1 MYYNVAGNRE
11 RVRIS
16 RGRNCENNYKGNYS
30 MTKDLTAGKP
40 FKSILFFTLP
50 IFIGNVFQ
58 QLYSMIDAIIVGQTI
73 SDAALAGVGAT
84 GAISFLVI
92 GFVQGLTAGFAVKT
106 SQLYGAQNEEGIK
119 RSIASSIALSVVLS
133 VVLTFV
139 SVFTTMPLLKLMQTP
154 EDIIGYSYDYI
165 VTIYWGLAASV
176 FYNLASSVLRALG
189 DSKTPLVFL
198 IVAALL
204 NIGFDFLFI
213 LGFDSGVAGAGWAT
227 VFSQSLSA
235 IGCFVYMFARFPVCR
250 VKLRHLVNKPLFYLQ
265 HLAIGV
271 PMALQYSITAIGMMV
286 QQTALNKLGTQIV
299 TAYTA
304 ASKADNLA
312 QQSMAALGTAV
323 ATYCGQ
329 NYGAGQF
336 ARIRKGVNESMIM
349 GAICALGSLVL
360 VVVCAKPLTMLFVK
374 DPSEEIISLSKEFL
388 LWQGV
393 CYIALAAIFVYRNA
407 LQGIGR
413 SALTMIAGAT
423 ELVMRSLASI
433 FLAKW
438 FGFTGICFSSPSA
451 WFGADV
457 FLLIAYFVIM
467 HKVIKKAMRSGA
479 ENPIKLVYEK
489 KGVPNDGKVTPM
501 PETETAEENKSE
513 RENAL
518 CAGEV
523 AVAE

>member
-1 MYYNVAGNRE
+1 
-11 RVRIS
+11 
-16 RGRNCENNYKGNYS
+16 
-30 MTKDLTAGKP
+30 MTKDLTVGKP

-58 QLYSMIDAIIVGQTI
+58 QLYSMIDAVIVGQTI
-73 SDAALAGVGAT
+73 SDEALAGVGAT
-84 GAISFLVI
+84 GAISFLII

-106 SQLYGAQNEEGIK
+106 SQLYGAQDEEGIR
-119 RSIASSIALSVVLS
+119 RSIASSIALSAVLT
-133 VVLTFV
+133 VALTFV
-139 SVFTTMPLLKLMQTP
+139 SVFTTMPLLRLMQTP
-154 EDIIGYSYDYI
+154 EDIIGFSYDYI

-213 LGFDSGVAGAGWAT
+213 LGFGTGVEGAGWAT
-227 VFSQSLSA
+227 VLSQALSA
-235 IGCFVYMFARFPVCR
+235 IGCFVYMFVRFPVCR
-250 VKLRHLVNKPLFYLQ
+250 VKAKHFLNKPLFYLQ

-286 QQTALNKLGTQIV
+286 QQTALNKLGTQVV

-304 ASKADNLA
+304 ASKVDNLA
-312 QQSMAALGTAV
+312 QQSMSALGTAV

-329 NYGAGQF
+329 NYGAGKF
-336 ARIRKGVNESMIM
+336 HRIRKGVTESMIM
-349 GAICALGSLVL
+349 GAACAVASLVF
-360 VVVCAKPLTMLFVK
+360 VVACVKPLTMLFVK
-374 DPSEEIISLSKEFL
+374 DASEEIISLSKEFL

-393 CYIALAAIFVYRNA
+393 FYVALAAIFVYRNA

-413 SALTMIAGAT
+413 SALTMLAGAT
-423 ELVMRSLASI
+423 ELLMRSLAAI

-451 WFGADV
+451 WVGADV

-467 HKVIKKAMRSGA
+467 HRVIKKAMRSGSD
-479 ENPIKLVYEK
+479 NPIKLVYEK
-489 KGVPNDGKVTPM
+489 KGVPNDGKVTPVAD
-501 PETETAEENKSE
+501 EEVSAAAEKITAERITAE
-513 RENAL
+513 R
-518 CAGEV
+518 V
-523 AVAE
+523 AQ

>member
-1 MYYNVAGNRE
+1 MN
-11 RVRIS
+11 
-16 RGRNCENNYKGNYS
+16 
-30 MTKDLTAGKP
+30 KDLTVGKP

-58 QLYSMIDAIIVGQTI
+58 QLYSMIDAIIVGHTI

-92 GFVQGLTAGFAVKT
+92 GFVQGLTAGFTVKT
-106 SQLYGAQNEEGIK
+106 SQFCGAGNEEGIG
-119 RSIASSIALSVVLS
+119 RSVASSVALSAVLS

-139 SVFTTMPLLKLMQTP
+139 SVYTTMPLLRLMQTP
-154 EDIIGYSYDYI
+154 EDIIGFSYDYI

-198 IVAALL
+198 ILAALL
-204 NIGFDFLFI
+204 NIAFDFAFI
-213 LGFDSGVAGAGWAT
+213 LGLGMGVEGAGWAT
-227 VFSQSLSA
+227 VLSQALSA
-235 IGCFVYMFARFPVCR
+235 IGCFVYMFVKFPVCR
-250 VKLRHLVNKPLFYLQ
+250 VKLRHFVNKPLFYLQ
-265 HLAIGV
+265 HLVIGV

-304 ASKADNLA
+304 ASKVDNLA

-323 ATYCGQ
+323 ATYAGQ
-329 NYGAGQF
+329 NYGAGKF
-336 ARIRKGVNESMIM
+336 KRIKEGVTQSMIM
-349 GAICALGSLVL
+349 GAVCAAVSLVL
-360 VVVCAKPLTMLFVK
+360 VVTLAKPLTMLFVD

-393 CYIALAAIFVYRNA
+393 FYVALAAIFVYRNA

-451 WFGADV
+451 WVGADV

-479 ENPIKLVYEK
+479 DNPVALVYQQK
-489 KGVPNDGKVTPM
+489 SVPNDGKVEPF
-501 PETETAEENKSE
+501 PEVSAATEEKVAEKE
-513 RENAL
+513 
-518 CAGEV
+518 EV
-523 AVAE
+523 ATLSDGDAGAAF

>member
-1 MYYNVAGNRE
+1 
-11 RVRIS
+11 
-16 RGRNCENNYKGNYS
+16 
-30 MTKDLTAGKP
+30 MTKDLTVGKP
-40 FKSILFFTLP
+40 FKSILFFTIP

-84 GAISFLVI
+84 GAISFLII

-106 SQLYGAQNEEGIK
+106 SQLYGAQNEEGIR
-119 RSIASSIALSVVLS
+119 RSVASSLALSTVLS
-133 VVLTFV
+133 IVLTFV
-139 SVFTTMPLLKLMQTP
+139 SVYTTMPLLRLMQTP
-154 EDIIGYSYDYI
+154 DDIIGYSYDYI
-165 VTIYWGLAASV
+165 VTICWGLAASV

-198 IVAALL
+198 IIAALL
-204 NIGFDFLFI
+204 NIGFDFAFI
-213 LGFDSGVAGAGWAT
+213 LGLNSGVAGAGWAT
-227 VFSQSLSA
+227 VLSQALSA
-235 IGCFVYMFARFPVCR
+235 IGCFVYMFVRFPVCR
-250 VKLRHLVNKPLFYLQ
+250 VKLKHFVNKPLFYLQ

-304 ASKADNLA
+304 ASKVDNLA
-312 QQSMAALGTAV
+312 QQSLAALGTAV
-323 ATYCGQ
+323 ATYSGQ
-329 NYGAGQF
+329 NYGAGKF
-336 ARIRKGVNESMIM
+336 VRIRKGVTESMLM
-349 GAICALGSLVL
+349 GAVCSVVSLVF

-374 DPSEEIISLSKEFL
+374 DASEEILALSKEFL

-393 CYIALAAIFVYRNA
+393 FYVALAAIFVYRNA

-438 FGFTGICFSSPSA
+438 YGFTGICFSSPSA
-451 WFGADV
+451 WVGADV

-479 ENPIKLVYEK
+479 DNPLKVVK
-489 KGVPNDGKVTPM
+489 KKKSVANDGKIAPL
-501 PETETAEENKSE
+501 PENEEIK
-513 RENAL
+513 R
-518 CAGEV
+518 V
-523 AVAE
+523 ADAN

>member
-1 MYYNVAGNRE
+1 
-11 RVRIS
+11 
-16 RGRNCENNYKGNYS
+16 
-30 MTKDLTAGKP
+30 MTKDLTVGKP

-58 QLYSMIDAIIVGQTI
+58 QLYSMIDAVIVGQTI
-73 SDAALAGVGAT
+73 SDEALAGVGAT
-84 GAISFLVI
+84 GAISFLII

-106 SQLYGAQNEEGIK
+106 SQLYGAQDEEGIR
-119 RSIASSIALSVVLS
+119 RSIASSIALSAVLT
-133 VVLTFV
+133 VALTFV
-139 SVFTTMPLLKLMQTP
+139 SVFTTMPLLRLMQTP
-154 EDIIGYSYDYI
+154 EDIIGFSYDYI

-213 LGFDSGVAGAGWAT
+213 LGFGTGVEGAGWAT
-227 VFSQSLSA
+227 VLSQALSA
-235 IGCFVYMFARFPVCR
+235 IGCFVYMFVRFPVCR
-250 VKLRHLVNKPLFYLQ
+250 VKAKHFLNKPLFYLQ

-286 QQTALNKLGTQIV
+286 QQTALNKLGTQVV

-304 ASKADNLA
+304 ASKVDNLA
-312 QQSMAALGTAV
+312 QQSMSALGTAV

-329 NYGAGQF
+329 NYGAGKF
-336 ARIRKGVNESMIM
+336 HRIRKGVTESMIM
-349 GAICALGSLVL
+349 GAVCAVASLVF
-360 VVVCAKPLTMLFVK
+360 VVACAKPLTMLFVK
-374 DPSEEIISLSKEFL
+374 DASEEIISLSKEFL

-393 CYIALAAIFVYRNA
+393 FYVALAAIFVYRNA

-413 SALTMIAGAT
+413 SALTMLAGAT
-423 ELVMRSLASI
+423 ELLMRSLASI

-451 WFGADV
+451 WVGADV

-467 HKVIKKAMRSGA
+467 HRVIKKAMRSGSD
-479 ENPIKLVYEK
+479 NPIKLVYEK
-489 KGVPNDGKVTPM
+489 KGVPNDGKVTPVAD
-501 PETETAEENKSE
+501 EEVSAAAEKITAERITAE
-513 RENAL
+513 R
-518 CAGEV
+518 V
-523 AVAE
+523 AQ

>member
-1 MYYNVAGNRE
+1 
-11 RVRIS
+11 
-16 RGRNCENNYKGNYS
+16 
-30 MTKDLTAGKP
+30 MTKDLTVGRP

-50 IFIGNVFQ
+50 IFVGNVFQ
-58 QLYSMIDAIIVGQTI
+58 QLYSMIDAIIVGHTI

-106 SQLYGAQNEEGIK
+106 SQLCGAGDKEGIK
-119 RSIASSIALSVVLS
+119 RSIASSVALSVALSVVLT
-133 VVLTFV
+133 LI

-154 EDIIGYSYDYI
+154 DDIIQYSYDYI

-176 FYNLASSVLRALG
+176 FYNLASSILRALG

-198 IVAALL
+198 ILAALL
-204 NIGFDFLFI
+204 NVAFDFAFI
-213 LGFDSGVAGAGWAT
+213 LGFGTGVEGAGWAT
-227 VFSQSLSA
+227 VLSQALSA
-235 IGCFVYMFARFPVCR
+235 IGCFVYMFVRFPVCR
-250 VKLRHLVNKPLFYLQ
+250 VRAKHFLNKPLFYLQ

-286 QQTALNKLGTQIV
+286 QQTALNKLGTQVV

-304 ASKADNLA
+304 ASKVDNLA
-312 QQSMAALGTAV
+312 QQSLAALGTAV
-323 ATYCGQ
+323 ATYAGQ

-336 ARIRKGVNESMIM
+336 KRIKEGVTQSMIM
-349 GAICALGSLVL
+349 GAVCAVLSLVL
-360 VVVCAKPLTMLFVK
+360 VVTMAKPLTMLFVD
-374 DPSEEIISLSKEFL
+374 DPSEEIIAMSKEFL

-393 CYIALAAIFVYRNA
+393 FYIALAAIFVYRNA

-423 ELVMRSLASI
+423 ELAMRSLASI

-451 WFGADV
+451 WVGADV
-457 FLLIAYFVIM
+457 FLIIAYFVIM
-467 HKVIKKAMRSGA
+467 HKVIKKALRSGA
-479 ENPIKLVYEK
+479 DNPIKLIYEK
-489 KGVPNDGKVTPM
+489 KGVPNDGKITPV
-501 PETETAEENKSE
+501 PEAPESAERIENSETVEKVNEGVAAEQ
-513 RENAL
+513 
-518 CAGEV
+518 
-523 AVAE
+523 

>member
-1 MYYNVAGNRE
+1 
-11 RVRIS
+11 
-16 RGRNCENNYKGNYS
+16 
-30 MTKDLTAGKP
+30 MTKDLTVGKP

-58 QLYSMIDAIIVGQTI
+58 QLYSMIDAVIVGQTI
-73 SDAALAGVGAT
+73 SDEALAGVGAT
-84 GAISFLVI
+84 GAISFLII

-106 SQLYGAQNEEGIK
+106 SQLYGAQDEEGIR
-119 RSIASSIALSVVLS
+119 RSIASSIALSAVLT
-133 VVLTFV
+133 VALTFV
-139 SVFTTMPLLKLMQTP
+139 SVFTTMPLLRLMQTP
-154 EDIIGYSYDYI
+154 EDIIGFSYDYI

-213 LGFDSGVAGAGWAT
+213 LGFGTGVEGAGWAT
-227 VFSQSLSA
+227 VLSQALSA
-235 IGCFVYMFARFPVCR
+235 IGCFVYMFVRFPVCR
-250 VKLRHLVNKPLFYLQ
+250 VKAKHFLNKPLFYLQ

-286 QQTALNKLGTQIV
+286 QQTALNKLGTQVV

-304 ASKADNLA
+304 ASKVDNLA
-312 QQSMAALGTAV
+312 QQSMSALGTAV

-329 NYGAGQF
+329 NYGAGKF
-336 ARIRKGVNESMIM
+336 HRIRKGVTESMIM
-349 GAICALGSLVL
+349 GAVCAVASLVF
-360 VVVCAKPLTMLFVK
+360 VVACAKPLTMLFVK
-374 DPSEEIISLSKEFL
+374 DASEEIISLSKEFL

-393 CYIALAAIFVYRNA
+393 FYVALAAIFVYRNA

-413 SALTMIAGAT
+413 SALTMLAGAT
-423 ELVMRSLASI
+423 ELLMRSLASI

-451 WFGADV
+451 WVGADV

-467 HKVIKKAMRSGA
+467 HRVIKKAMRSGSD
-479 ENPIKLVYEK
+479 NPIKLVYEK
-489 KGVPNDGKVTPM
+489 KGVPNDGKVTPVADD
-501 PETETAEENKSE
+501 EVSAAAEKITAERITAE
-513 RENAL
+513 R
-518 CAGEV
+518 V
-523 AVAE
+523 AQ

>member
-1 MYYNVAGNRE
+1 
-11 RVRIS
+11 
-16 RGRNCENNYKGNYS
+16 
-30 MTKDLTAGKP
+30 MTKDLTVGKP

-58 QLYSMIDAIIVGQTI
+58 QLYSMIDAVIVGQTI
-73 SDAALAGVGAT
+73 SDEALAGVGAT
-84 GAISFLVI
+84 GAISFLII

-106 SQLYGAQNEEGIK
+106 SQLYGAQDEEGIR
-119 RSIASSIALSVVLS
+119 RSIASSIALSAVLT
-133 VVLTFV
+133 VALTFV
-139 SVFTTMPLLKLMQTP
+139 SVFTTMPLLRLMQTP
-154 EDIIGYSYDYI
+154 EDIIGFSYDYI

-213 LGFDSGVAGAGWAT
+213 LGFGTGVEGAGWAT
-227 VFSQSLSA
+227 VLSQALSA
-235 IGCFVYMFARFPVCR
+235 IGCFVYMFVRFPVCR
-250 VKLRHLVNKPLFYLQ
+250 VKAKHFLNKPLFYLQ

-286 QQTALNKLGTQIV
+286 QQTALNKLGTQVV

-304 ASKADNLA
+304 ASKVDNLA
-312 QQSMAALGTAV
+312 QQSMSALGTAV

-329 NYGAGQF
+329 NYGAGKF
-336 ARIRKGVNESMIM
+336 HRIRKGVTESMIM
-349 GAICALGSLVL
+349 GAVCAVASLVF
-360 VVVCAKPLTMLFVK
+360 VVACAKPLTMLFVK
-374 DPSEEIISLSKEFL
+374 DASEEIISLSKEFL

-393 CYIALAAIFVYRNA
+393 FYVALAAIFVYRNA

-413 SALTMIAGAT
+413 SALTMLAGAT
-423 ELVMRSLASI
+423 ELLMRSLAAI

-451 WFGADV
+451 WVGADV

-467 HKVIKKAMRSGA
+467 HRVIKKAMRSGSD
-479 ENPIKLVYEK
+479 NPIKLVYEK
-489 KGVPNDGKVTPM
+489 KGVPNDGKVTPVADEEVSAAAERM
-501 PETETAEENKSE
+501 TTE
-513 RENAL
+513 R
-518 CAGEV
+518 V
-523 AVAE
+523 AQ

>member
-1 MYYNVAGNRE
+1 
-11 RVRIS
+11 
-16 RGRNCENNYKGNYS
+16 
-30 MTKDLTAGKP
+30 MTKDLTVGKP

-58 QLYSMIDAIIVGQTI
+58 QLYSMIDAVIVGQTI
-73 SDAALAGVGAT
+73 SDEALAGVGAT
-84 GAISFLVI
+84 GAISFLII

-106 SQLYGAQNEEGIK
+106 SQLYGAQDEEGIR
-119 RSIASSIALSVVLS
+119 RSIASSIALSAVLT
-133 VVLTFV
+133 VALTFV
-139 SVFTTMPLLKLMQTP
+139 SVFTTMPLLRLMQTP
-154 EDIIGYSYDYI
+154 EDIIGFSYDYI

-213 LGFDSGVAGAGWAT
+213 LGFGTGVEGAGWAT
-227 VFSQSLSA
+227 VLSQALSA
-235 IGCFVYMFARFPVCR
+235 IGCFVYMFVRFPVCR
-250 VKLRHLVNKPLFYLQ
+250 VKAKHFLNKPLFYLQ

-286 QQTALNKLGTQIV
+286 QQTALNKLGTQVV

-304 ASKADNLA
+304 ASKVDNLA
-312 QQSMAALGTAV
+312 QQSMSALGTAV

-329 NYGAGQF
+329 NYGAGKF
-336 ARIRKGVNESMIM
+336 HRIRKGVTESMIM
-349 GAICALGSLVL
+349 GAVCAVASLVF
-360 VVVCAKPLTMLFVK
+360 VVACAKPLTMLFVK
-374 DPSEEIISLSKEFL
+374 DASEEIISLSKEFL
-388 LWQGV
+388 LWQGAFYV
-393 CYIALAAIFVYRNA
+393 ALAAIFVYRNA

-413 SALTMIAGAT
+413 SALTMLAGAT
-423 ELVMRSLASI
+423 ELLMRSLAAI

-451 WFGADV
+451 WVGADV

-467 HKVIKKAMRSGA
+467 HRVIKKAMRSGSD
-479 ENPIKLVYEK
+479 NPIKLVYEK
-489 KGVPNDGKVTPM
+489 KGVPNDGKVTPVADEEVSAAAERM
-501 PETETAEENKSE
+501 TTE
-513 RENAL
+513 R
-518 CAGEV
+518 V
-523 AVAE
+523 AQ

>member
-1 MYYNVAGNRE
+1 
-11 RVRIS
+11 
-16 RGRNCENNYKGNYS
+16 
-30 MTKDLTAGKP
+30 MTKDLTVGKP

-58 QLYSMIDAIIVGQTI
+58 QLYSMIDAVIVGQTI
-73 SDAALAGVGAT
+73 SDEALAGVGAT
-84 GAISFLVI
+84 GAISFLII

-106 SQLYGAQNEEGIK
+106 SQLYGAQDEEGIR
-119 RSIASSIALSVVLS
+119 RSIASSIALSAVLT
-133 VVLTFV
+133 VALTFV
-139 SVFTTMPLLKLMQTP
+139 SVFTTMPLLRLMQTP
-154 EDIIGYSYDYI
+154 EDIIGFSYDYI

-213 LGFDSGVAGAGWAT
+213 LGFGTGVEGAGWAT
-227 VFSQSLSA
+227 VLSQVLSA
-235 IGCFVYMFARFPVCR
+235 IGCFVYMFVRFPVCR
-250 VKLRHLVNKPLFYLQ
+250 VKAKHFLNKPLFYLQ

-286 QQTALNKLGTQIV
+286 QQTALNKLGTQVV

-304 ASKADNLA
+304 ASKVDNLA
-312 QQSMAALGTAV
+312 QQSMSALGTAV

-329 NYGAGQF
+329 NYGAGKFQ
-336 ARIRKGVNESMIM
+336 RIRKGVTESMIM
-349 GAICALGSLVL
+349 GAVCAVASLVF
-360 VVVCAKPLTMLFVK
+360 VVACAKPLTMLFVK
-374 DPSEEIISLSKEFL
+374 DASEEIISLSKEFL

-393 CYIALAAIFVYRNA
+393 FYVALAAIFVYRNA

-413 SALTMIAGAT
+413 SALTMLAGAT
-423 ELVMRSLASI
+423 ELLMRSLASI

-451 WFGADV
+451 WVGADV

-467 HKVIKKAMRSGA
+467 HRVIKKAMRSGSD
-479 ENPIKLVYEK
+479 NPIKLVYEK
-489 KGVPNDGKVTPM
+489 KGVPNDGKVTPVADDDVSAAA
-501 PETETAEENKSE
+501 EKITAERITAE
-513 RENAL
+513 R
-518 CAGEV
+518 V
-523 AVAE
+523 AQ

>member
-1 MYYNVAGNRE
+1 
-11 RVRIS
+11 
-16 RGRNCENNYKGNYS
+16 
-30 MTKDLTAGKP
+30 MTKDLTVGKP

-58 QLYSMIDAIIVGQTI
+58 QLYSMIDAVIVGQTI
-73 SDAALAGVGAT
+73 SDEALAGVGAT
-84 GAISFLVI
+84 GAISFLII

-106 SQLYGAQNEEGIK
+106 SQLYGAQDEEGIR
-119 RSIASSIALSVVLS
+119 RSIASSIALSAVLT
-133 VVLTFV
+133 VALTFV
-139 SVFTTMPLLKLMQTP
+139 SVFTTMPLLRLMQTP
-154 EDIIGYSYDYI
+154 EDIIGFSYDYI

-213 LGFDSGVAGAGWAT
+213 LGFGTGVEGAGWAT
-227 VFSQSLSA
+227 VLSQALSA
-235 IGCFVYMFARFPVCR
+235 IGCFVYMFVRFPVCR
-250 VKLRHLVNKPLFYLQ
+250 VKAKHFLNKPLFYLQ

-286 QQTALNKLGTQIV
+286 QQAALNKLGTQVV

-304 ASKADNLA
+304 ASKVDNLA
-312 QQSMAALGTAV
+312 QQSMSALGTAV
-323 ATYCGQ
+323 AMYCGQ
-329 NYGAGQF
+329 NYGAGKF
-336 ARIRKGVNESMIM
+336 HRIRKGVTESMIM
-349 GAICALGSLVL
+349 GAVCAVASLVF
-360 VVVCAKPLTMLFVK
+360 VVACAKPLTMLFVK
-374 DPSEEIISLSKEFL
+374 DASEEIISLSKEFL

-393 CYIALAAIFVYRNA
+393 FYVALAAIFVYRNA

-413 SALTMIAGAT
+413 SALTMLAGAT
-423 ELVMRSLASI
+423 ELLMRSLASI

-451 WFGADV
+451 WVGADV

-467 HKVIKKAMRSGA
+467 HRVIKKAMRSGSD
-479 ENPIKLVYEK
+479 NPIKLVYEK
-489 KGVPNDGKVTPM
+489 KGVPNDGKVTPVAD
-501 PETETAEENKSE
+501 EEVSAAAEKITAERITAE
-513 RENAL
+513 R
-518 CAGEV
+518 V
-523 AVAE
+523 AQ

>member
-1 MYYNVAGNRE
+1 
-11 RVRIS
+11 
-16 RGRNCENNYKGNYS
+16 
-30 MTKDLTAGKP
+30 MTKDLTVGKP

-58 QLYSMIDAIIVGQTI
+58 QLYSMIDAVIVGQTI
-73 SDAALAGVGAT
+73 SDEALAGVGAT
-84 GAISFLVI
+84 GAISFLII

-106 SQLYGAQNEEGIK
+106 SQLYGAQDEEGIR
-119 RSIASSIALSVVLS
+119 RSIASSIALSAVLT
-133 VVLTFV
+133 VALTFV
-139 SVFTTMPLLKLMQTP
+139 SVFTTMPLLRLMQTP
-154 EDIIGYSYDYI
+154 EDIIGFSYDYI

-213 LGFDSGVAGAGWAT
+213 LGFGTGVEGAGWAT
-227 VFSQSLSA
+227 VLSQALSA
-235 IGCFVYMFARFPVCR
+235 IGCFVYMFVRFPVCR
-250 VKLRHLVNKPLFYLQ
+250 VKAKHFLNKPLFYLQ

-286 QQTALNKLGTQIV
+286 QQAALNKLGTQVV

-304 ASKADNLA
+304 ASKVDNLA
-312 QQSMAALGTAV
+312 QQSMSALGTAV

-329 NYGAGQF
+329 NYGAGKF
-336 ARIRKGVNESMIM
+336 HRIRKGVTESMIM
-349 GAICALGSLVL
+349 GAVCAVASLVF
-360 VVVCAKPLTMLFVK
+360 VVACAKPLTMLFVK
-374 DPSEEIISLSKEFL
+374 DASEEIISLSKEFL

-393 CYIALAAIFVYRNA
+393 FYVALAAIFVYRNA

-413 SALTMIAGAT
+413 SALTMLAGAT
-423 ELVMRSLASI
+423 ELLMRSLASI

-451 WFGADV
+451 WVGADV

-467 HKVIKKAMRSGA
+467 HRVIKKAMRSGSD
-479 ENPIKLVYEK
+479 NPIKLVYEK
-489 KGVPNDGKVTPM
+489 KGVPNDGKVTPVADEEVSAAAERM
-501 PETETAEENKSE
+501 TTE
-513 RENAL
+513 R
-518 CAGEV
+518 V
-523 AVAE
+523 AQ

>member
-1 MYYNVAGNRE
+1 
-11 RVRIS
+11 
-16 RGRNCENNYKGNYS
+16 
-30 MTKDLTAGKP
+30 MTKDLTVGKP

-58 QLYSMIDAIIVGQTI
+58 QLYSMIDAVIVGQTI
-73 SDAALAGVGAT
+73 SDEALAGVGAT
-84 GAISFLVI
+84 GAISFLI
-92 GFVQGLTAGFAVKT
+92 MGFVQGLTAGFAVKT
-106 SQLYGAQNEEGIK
+106 SQLYGAQDEEGIR
-119 RSIASSIALSVVLS
+119 RSIASSIALSAVLT
-133 VVLTFV
+133 VALTFV
-139 SVFTTMPLLKLMQTP
+139 SVFTTMPLLRLMQTP
-154 EDIIGYSYDYI
+154 EDIIGFSYDYI

-213 LGFDSGVAGAGWAT
+213 LGFGTGVEGAGWAT
-227 VFSQSLSA
+227 VLSQALSA
-235 IGCFVYMFARFPVCR
+235 IGCFVYMFVRFPVCR
-250 VKLRHLVNKPLFYLQ
+250 VKAKHFLNKPLFYLQ

-286 QQTALNKLGTQIV
+286 QQTALNKLGTQVV

-304 ASKADNLA
+304 ASKVDNLA
-312 QQSMAALGTAV
+312 QQSMSALGTAV

-329 NYGAGQF
+329 NYGAGKF
-336 ARIRKGVNESMIM
+336 HRIRKGVTESMIM
-349 GAICALGSLVL
+349 GAVCAVASLVF
-360 VVVCAKPLTMLFVK
+360 VVACAKPLTMLFVK
-374 DPSEEIISLSKEFL
+374 DASEEIISLSKEFL

-393 CYIALAAIFVYRNA
+393 FYVALAAIFVYRNA

-413 SALTMIAGAT
+413 SALTMLAGAT
-423 ELVMRSLASI
+423 ELLMRSLAAI

-451 WFGADV
+451 WVGADV

-467 HKVIKKAMRSGA
+467 HRVIKKAMRSGSD
-479 ENPIKLVYEK
+479 NPIKLVYEK
-489 KGVPNDGKVTPM
+489 KGVPNDGKVTPVAD
-501 PETETAEENKSE
+501 EEVSAAAEKITAERITAE
-513 RENAL
+513 R
-518 CAGEV
+518 V
-523 AVAE
+523 AQ

>member
-1 MYYNVAGNRE
+1 
-11 RVRIS
+11 
-16 RGRNCENNYKGNYS
+16 
-30 MTKDLTAGKP
+30 MTKDLTVGKP
-40 FKSILFFTLP
+40 FKSILFFTIP

-84 GAISFLVI
+84 GAISFLII

-106 SQLYGAQNEEGIK
+106 SQLYGAQNEEGIR
-119 RSIASSIALSVVLS
+119 RSVASSLALSTVLS
-133 VVLTFV
+133 IVLTFV
-139 SVFTTMPLLKLMQTP
+139 SVYTTMPLLRLMQTP
-154 EDIIGYSYDYI
+154 DDIIGYSYDYI

-198 IVAALL
+198 IIAALL
-204 NIGFDFLFI
+204 NIGFDFAFI
-213 LGFDSGVAGAGWAT
+213 LGLNSGVAGAGWAT
-227 VFSQSLSA
+227 VLSQALSA
-235 IGCFVYMFARFPVCR
+235 IGCFVYMFVRFPVCR
-250 VKLRHLVNKPLFYLQ
+250 VKLRHFVNKPLFYLQ

-304 ASKADNLA
+304 ASKVDNLA
-312 QQSMAALGTAV
+312 QQSLAALGTAV
-323 ATYCGQ
+323 ATYSGQ
-329 NYGAGQF
+329 NYGAGKF
-336 ARIRKGVNESMIM
+336 VRIRKGVTESMLM
-349 GAICALGSLVL
+349 GAVCSVVSLVF

-374 DPSEEIISLSKEFL
+374 DASEEILALSKEFL

-393 CYIALAAIFVYRNA
+393 FYVALAAIFVYRNA

-438 FGFTGICFSSPSA
+438 YGFTGICFSSPSA
-451 WFGADV
+451 WVGADV

-479 ENPIKLVYEK
+479 DNPLKVVYGK
-489 KGVPNDGKVTPM
+489 KSVANDGKIAPL
-501 PETETAEENKSE
+501 PENEEIK
-513 RENAL
+513 R
-518 CAGEV
+518 V
-523 AVAE
+523 ADAN